1 MRSSIDDT
9 YMDIKIQ
16 FSADK
21 KRIRVFSSEYGEYT
35 NNLFDELNTF
45 LEYDFSIIYR
55 HKTELK
61 SIYDEISTSSGDFSD
76 LYKYQNYIEICFSI
90 AEAFENKLPGLTL
103 TLKKSLED
111 RFSLTDYLTIDLVS
125 AMDEIWY
132 ELENILIMQKDLNDL
147 FYTLAEEQL
156 NNADRSKVLS
166 SQHSVCFVTDIELS
180 YDCGN
185 LVYTIIANTP
195 QQFYATLSV
204 FYFSSQPLVALC
216 QYCGRYFTPKTKK
229 VTLYCDRATN
239 NSTCKKEGARIK
251 HKNKIASDPV
261 LHKFYSEKHRRYMQC
276 ERTPMYD
283 NGYSSFELYYDWLDK
298 VELAKTKYL
307 KAQISDVEFLETI
320 YELDN

>member
-21 KRIRVFSSEYGEYT
+21 KRIRVFSSEYGEYK
-35 NNLFDELNTF
+35 NNLFDELNAF
-45 LEYDFSIIYR
+45 LEYDFSIIYK

-61 SIYDEISTSSGDFSD
+61 NIYDEISNSSSDFSD
-76 LYKYQNYIEICFSI
+76 LYKYQNYIEICHSI
-90 AEAFENKLPGLTL
+90 ADTFESKLPGLTL
-103 TLKKSLED
+103 TLKRLLED

-132 ELENILIMQKDLNDL
+132 ELENILIMQKDLNNL

-156 NNADRSKVLS
+156 NNTDRSKVLS
-166 SQHSVCFVTDIELS
+166 SQHTVSFVTDIELS
-180 YDCGN
+180 YDCGK
-185 LVYTIIANTP
+185 LEYTVIANTP

-216 QYCGRYFTPKTKK
+216 QYCGRYFIPKTKK

-251 HKNKIASDPV
+251 HKNKIESDPV
-261 LHKFYSEKHRRYMQC
+261 LHKFIKEKHRRYMQC
-276 ERTPMYD
+276 ERYPIYT
-283 NGYSSFELYYDWLDK
+283 NGYSSFERYYNWLDK
-298 VELAKTKYL
+298 VSELIEGYKKGVV
-307 KAQISDVEFLETI
+307 SEEDVIRVLEA
-320 YELDN
+320 